1 MTGLLTTK
9 IESEDG
15 NTLEECDRQTL
26 EVINSIKYVLFLF
39 NLTCGERRFTLFPRS
54 VRLAGDVIK
63 SMYRL

>member
-26 EVINSIKYVLFLF
+26 EVINIIGSIGNVSFSSM
-39 NLTCGERRFTLFPRS
+39 S
-54 VRLAGDVIK
+54 VKMVIK
-63 SMYRL
+63 HHILEHHYLGPVSL